1 MVRLI
6 AFWERYACKRI
17 VNAGLKEHRKIV
29 MYGDV
34 KDNLDLRVYLD
45 SAIGIWVCDFGDRLR
60 QGTT

>member
-17 VNAGLKEHRKIV
+17 VNAGLKEYCTIV

-45 SAIGIWVCDFGDRLR
+45 SAIGILVSGFGDSLG